1 MTIILSL
8 IPEQQRDSNLKT
20 KHKNTGSQY
29 AQIGK
34 WTTQG
39 KRLVIDVYVKSYT
52 SLNGF
57 NF

>member
-1 MTIILSL
+1 MTIILSI

-39 KRLVIDVYVKSYT
+39 KRHVYVKSYT